1 MQNLYA
7 YWGALLIV
15 LKRLV
20 RTFAIFLFGLWL
32 YTIKV
37 RGKSNQI
44 GVFIRTINIGELLTF
59 IMVSKLKFKCQNTLN

>member
-15 LKRLV
+15 LKLLV
-20 RTFAIFLFGLWL
+20 RTSAIFLFGLWL

-44 GVFIRTINIGELLTF
+44 GVFIRTINIILG
-59 IMVSKLKFKCQNTLN
+59 SC